1 MSRVDEADDEAV
13 FVACIQEVDDLV
25 SRRLRRYPT
34 GAILVAI
41 STYLAGLLGALLDES
56 QCTIDD
62 VRELLRDIESEVLG
76 AQSPADK

>member
-1 MSRVDEADDEAV
+1 MSRVDESDDEAM

-34 GAILVAI
+34 GAIVVAI